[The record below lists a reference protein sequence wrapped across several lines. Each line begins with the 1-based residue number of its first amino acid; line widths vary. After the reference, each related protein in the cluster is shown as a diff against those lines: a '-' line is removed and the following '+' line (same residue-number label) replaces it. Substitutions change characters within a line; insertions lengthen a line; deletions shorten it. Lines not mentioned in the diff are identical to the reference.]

1 MNSEIDGK
9 KIIEE
14 ILETASKDK
23 AEGKAGD
30 LYETPAWLRKVTD
43 KQAELAADEKC
54 PFCET
59 GMEES
64 TTMCSDGTTN
74 GSQGDYECKKCKFK
88 ISWICVD
95 GYGHYTVSP
104 GESGPL
110 SGVDIG
116 ELAER
121 IFKELNPDS
130 KGEKGCDGKEAEMIR
145 YHFAKERKKDVARE
159 AIAHYLAKHFLW
171 HEHEKTDVKKMP
183 KLGVCKTDATKQKDK
198 L

>member
-1 MNSEIDGK
+1 MDSEIDGK

-30 LYETPAWLRKVTD
+30 LYETPAWMGRVTD
-43 KQAELAADEKC
+43 KQVELAAEEKC

-59 GMEES
+59 GMEDS
-64 TTMCSDGTTN
+64 TTMCSDGITN
-74 GSQGDYECKKCKFK
+74 ESQGEYECKKCGFK
-88 ISWICVD
+88 INWICVD
-95 GYGHYTVSP
+95 DYGHYTVSP

-121 IFKELNPDS
+121 ISKEINPGGES
-130 KGEKGCDGKEAEMIR
+130 KKEGDDKEAEMVR
-145 YHFAKERKKDVARE
+145 YHFAEKRKKEVARE
-159 AIAHYLAKHFLW
+159 SIAHYLATRFLW
-171 HEHEKTDVKKMP
+171 HEHGKNDVKKMP
-183 KLGVCKTDATKQKDK
+183 KPEAKTNTVKNTNK
-198 L
+198 LK